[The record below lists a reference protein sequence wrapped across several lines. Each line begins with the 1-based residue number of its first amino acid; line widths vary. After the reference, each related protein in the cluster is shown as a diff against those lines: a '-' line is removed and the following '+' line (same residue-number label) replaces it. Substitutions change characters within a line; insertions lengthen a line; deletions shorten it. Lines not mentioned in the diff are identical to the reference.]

1 MSRPHETD
9 LRSHDQPPF
18 THEREADRLVT
29 IASAA
34 SEVEANLLVT
44 QLTEGGFEAVCFP
57 GGHAAL
63 PLGARRFR
71 IPVQVRARDEEG
83 ARIYLKEMAVDDI
96 DWDSVDVG
104 EREDDLPLGEPG
116 RMPVPAIIA
125 ATVAGL
131 LLLMGFIGAL
141 LLMFF

>member
-1 MSRPHETD
+1 MSGPHDTN
-9 LRSHDQPPF
+9 LRNHDQPPF
-18 THEREADRLVT
+18 SHERDADRLVT
-29 IASAA
+29 IATAA
-34 SEVEANLLVT
+34 SEIEANLLVT
-44 QLTEGGFEAVCFP
+44 QLTEGGFEAVCFS

-71 IPVQVRARDEEG
+71 IPVQVRAREEES
-83 ARIYLKEMAVDDI
+83 ARAYLKEMAVDDI

-104 EREDDLPLGEPG
+104 EREDDLPLNEPA
-116 RMPVPAIIA
+116 RMPVLAIIA
-125 ATVAGL
+125 AVVAGM